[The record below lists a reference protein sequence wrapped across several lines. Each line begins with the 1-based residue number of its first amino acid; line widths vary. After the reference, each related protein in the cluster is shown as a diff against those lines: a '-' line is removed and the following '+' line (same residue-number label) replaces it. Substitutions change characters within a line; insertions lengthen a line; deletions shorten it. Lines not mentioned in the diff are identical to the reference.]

1 MNPEA
6 KQPVMSKFT
15 KKKIIKPKAINRTK
29 DYKPDK
35 SHLDS
40 EIICTTCAFKN
51 KNCICQSFWETFEE
65 DMAKTEIY
73 KNIKPSVLS
82 ISTMTFGFYL
92 LNTVIDLQKIA
103 DNFQKTTFT
112 RSIKFKQGSKKSKKN
127 EDLNFRFY
135 NQCSITSYVPCD
147 KNPDKFVKL
156 SIKIFH
162 NGSFNFTG
170 AKSVKTIVYATRN
183 IIKYLSNIPG
193 VIQTVGKLIIHDTR
207 IRMINSNFGIHKKIR
222 LKLLNESLQS
232 FNDKRNSCKL
242 CDKCCI
248 CVENRKDT
256 DFVKMSNFNPEKYNA
271 VRISFLPTPY
281 NPDLKTVVRM
291 GVEKMENEFTISVFN
306 SGNIIINGG
315 NTSTD
320 TMIAYNWINK
330 YLDDNYSGLI
340 KEFDDDYKPKK
351 KIHRVYYKTDIMK
364 DLLSEIKQDRF
375 DKHRVKMKETLLNVQ
390 NVLYEKDFSEFK
402 KKMKDTIEY
411 IKSDLS

>member
-1 MNPEA
+1 
-6 KQPVMSKFT
+6 
-15 KKKIIKPKAINRTK
+15 
-29 DYKPDK
+29 
-35 SHLDS
+35 
-40 EIICTTCAFKN
+40 
-51 KNCICQSFWETFEE
+51 
-65 DMAKTEIY
+65 
-73 KNIKPSVLS
+73 
-82 ISTMTFGFYL
+82 
-92 LNTVIDLQKIA
+92 
-103 DNFQKTTFT
+103 
-112 RSIKFKQGSKKSKKN
+112 
-127 EDLNFRFY
+127 
-135 NQCSITSYVPCD
+135 
-147 KNPDKFVKL
+147 
-156 SIKIFH
+156 
-162 NGSFNFTG
+162 
-170 AKSVKTIVYATRN
+170 
-183 IIKYLSNIPG
+183 
-193 VIQTVGKLIIHDTR
+193 
-207 IRMINSNFGIHKKIR
+207 
-222 LKLLNESLQS
+222 
-232 FNDKRNSCKL
+232 
-242 CDKCCI
+242 
-248 CVENRKDT
+248 
-256 DFVKMSNFNPEKYNA
+256 MSNFNPEKYNA